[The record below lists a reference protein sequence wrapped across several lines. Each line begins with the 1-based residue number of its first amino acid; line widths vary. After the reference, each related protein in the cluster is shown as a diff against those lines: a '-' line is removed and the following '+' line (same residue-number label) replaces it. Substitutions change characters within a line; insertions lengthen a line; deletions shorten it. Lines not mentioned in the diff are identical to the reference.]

1 MKRLLY
7 AGILLSF
14 LLFAVA
20 SPGFADVMEVHVSIP
35 PQKWLSDKLG
45 GDKVI
50 THVLVAKGQDPH
62 TYDPTPKQISALAR
76 SRLYFTIGMEFEE
89 QIVHKLA
96 ETVAGLRFVDSTR
109 GITRIAMT
117 EEGHHG
123 EHEVGHEAG
132 HEAQGVE
139 EAHHH
144 DGADPHVWLS
154 PRNLQIMAEVMA
166 KEMAATDPANKAVYE
181 QNLAQLHAELDQL
194 HDFIHKELDPYKGSS
209 FYIFHPSFGY
219 FAKEYNLVQ
228 QAVEVGGKSPSPR
241 QLSAL
246 IEMARKEG
254 VKIIFVQPQF
264 DTKSAESVARA
275 IGGSVEPLDN
285 LAEDVAGNLKIMTGK
300 IKTALAGKNE
310 MENKN

>member
-1 MKRLLY
+1 
-7 AGILLSF
+7 
-14 LLFAVA
+14 
-20 SPGFADVMEVHVSIP
+20 MEVHVSIP

-45 GDKVI
+45 GDKII
-50 THVLVAKGQDPH
+50 THVLVTKGRDPH
-62 TYDPTPKQISALAR
+62 TYEPTPKQISALAG
-76 SRLYFTIGMEFEE
+76 SSIYFTIGMEFEE

-117 EEGHHG
+117 GEEHHG
-123 EHEVGHEAG
+123 EHQEGHGVE
-132 HEAQGVE
+132 HEEQGVE

-154 PRNLQIMAEVMA
+154 PLNLQLMAQVMAE
-166 KEMAATDPANKAVYE
+166 EMAAADPANKAVYE

-194 HDFIHKELDPYKGSS
+194 NNFIHKELDPFKGSS

-246 IEMARKEG
+246 IEKARKEG

-264 DTKSAESVARA
+264 DTKSVESVARA

-285 LAEDVAGNLKIMTGK
+285 LAEDVAGNLKIMTVK
-300 IKTALAGKNE
+300 IKTALSGKKE
-310 MENKN
+310 LGNKN

>member
-1 MKRLLY
+1 MNRLLS
-7 AGILLSF
+7 AGILLLL
-14 LLFAVA
+14 LLFVVA

-50 THVLVAKGQDPH
+50 THVLVAKGRDPH
-62 TYDPTPKQISALAR
+62 TYEPTPKQISALAR

-96 ETVAGLRFVDSTR
+96 KTVAGLRFVDATR
-109 GITRIAMT
+109 DITRIAMT
-117 EEGHHG
+117 EEGHDG
-123 EHEVGHEAG
+123 EHEE
-132 HEAQGVE
+132 QGGE

-154 PRNLQIMAEVMA
+154 PRNLQLMAKVMAE
-166 KEMAATDPANKAVYE
+166 EMAATDPANKVVYE
-181 QNLAQLHAELDQL
+181 QNLAELHAGLDQL
-194 HDFIHKELDPYKGSS
+194 NDFIHKELDPYKGSS

-285 LAEDVAGNLKIMTGK
+285 LAEDVAGNLEIMTIK